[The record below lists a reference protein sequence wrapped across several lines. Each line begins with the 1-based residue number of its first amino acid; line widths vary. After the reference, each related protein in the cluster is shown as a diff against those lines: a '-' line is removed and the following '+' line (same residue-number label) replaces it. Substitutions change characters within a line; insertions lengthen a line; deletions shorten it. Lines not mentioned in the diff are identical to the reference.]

1 MKKIY
6 LIASLLTILICTS
19 AVAEVV
25 TTRRAVPQQTK
36 KTPAANTISNTTVSS
51 KLANNI
57 MTCTPYSETLNSA
70 FLGFPFNFVIKIN
83 GWQKDK
89 CEVVFTA
96 NVTIKETYQT
106 IEGPYNRV
114 VDSRDEAF
122 AKCSFTKQQLESVG
136 DSILQEEAR
145 KRGSKMLK
153 NPDEID
159 LSEFTNMSAND
170 EALMNIIFKEGACSL
185 TTGNNR
191 PINLK
196 GFGLLGL

>member
-1 MKKIY
+1 MKKIGF
-6 LIASLLTILICTS
+6 IVSLLAVFICTS

-25 TTRRAVPQQTK
+25 TTRRAVPQKPKEQA
-36 KTPAANTISNTTVSS
+36 KTVSNTAVSS

-57 MTCTPYSETLNSA
+57 MTCTPYTEMLNSA
-70 FLGFPFNFVIKIN
+70 FLGFPFNFAIKIN

-106 IEGPYNRV
+106 TEGPYDNV

-122 AKCSFTKQQLESVG
+122 AKCSFTKQQLERVG

-145 KRGSKMLK
+145 KNGAKMLK
-153 NPDEID
+153 DPDEID
-159 LSEFTNMSAND
+159 LSEFSNMSEND
-170 EALMNIIFKEGACSL
+170 EALMDIIFRQGACSL
-185 TTGNNR
+185 STGNNQS
-191 PINLK
+191 INLK
-196 GFGLLGL
+196 GFGLFGF

>member
-89 CEVVFTA
+89 CEVVFNA
-96 NVTIKETYQT
+96 KVTVTQTYQS
-106 IEGPYNRV
+106 IDGPV
-114 VDSRDEAF
+114 SDVDSRDEAF